1 MIDNV
6 TLSVD
11 VDVLEDSAAK
21 ITSGWSLCA
30 AVIHCV
36 LLPSSLLIHCLC
48 SNKTHLRRSIRC
60 RPFLLELLVFNSSVL
75 SDVFV
80 RNQPNRTIDLMLPVL
95 LAH

>member
-36 LLPSSLLIHCLC
+36 LLPPNPLPLLQQDSSKKVYPLSTVFAGTSCFQLICA
-48 SNKTHLRRSIRC
+48 
-60 RPFLLELLVFNSSVL
+60 V
-75 SDVFV
+75 
-80 RNQPNRTIDLMLPVL
+80 
-95 LAH
+95 